1 MIGDCKALYGNNTID
16 NELEI
21 DIMYAKD
28 VSEIAFCTDGYR
40 KIFAALNECETYN
53 KFIKEM
59 IH

>member
-28 VSEIAFCTDGYR
+28 VLKLLFVQMDIEKY
-40 KIFAALNECETYN
+40 LLL
-53 KFIKEM
+53 
-59 IH
+59 